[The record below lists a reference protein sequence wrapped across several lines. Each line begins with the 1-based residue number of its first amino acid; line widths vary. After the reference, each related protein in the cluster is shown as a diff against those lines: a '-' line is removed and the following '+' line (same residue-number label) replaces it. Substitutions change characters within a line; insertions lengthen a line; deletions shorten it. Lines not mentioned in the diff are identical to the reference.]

1 MAFYLKRVVVECS
14 VQGLLSDVR
23 ETISKEKT
31 CSHDENLGQGLLE
44 SQKDGARLDKDK
56 LEKDGADKD
65 SADKDKAEKDRAAS
79 QREDEGESAGDWMVC
94 RNYLES
100 WENELVQNGLEVI
113 LLRGLGEKRHCL
125 AKASINTKTY
135 YLDKAMLG
143 ENARFKVET
152 QDKVHDN
159 ILEEI
164 RDNDRESETLY
175 VTDSSR
181 KAREHLQQGE
191 PVMALLT
198 AENQGEGFVGV
209 KYLSM
214 HLTEISADYLDKVYR
229 RYAGIPWDI
238 LETERCFL
246 RETTESDVDAFYEIY
261 ADPSITAYMENLY
274 PDREQELAYTRDYI
288 KNVYELYGHGV
299 WTVCLK
305 ETGQV
310 IGRAGLSFREGFEDA
325 ELGFVIGVTWQGR
338 GIATEVCRAVL
349 EFGARDWGLG
359 IGDWGSYFETSAEK
373 AWIRGKG
380 RSGAGREDACFI

>member
-1 MAFYLKRVVVECS
+1 MTFYLKRVVVECS
-14 VQGLLSDVR
+14 EKGLRSDVR
-23 ETISKEKT
+23 ETI
-31 CSHDENLGQGLLE
+31 LE
-44 SQKDGARLDKDK
+44 RMSQFPLNNRHGAAALDKEAANAFGEAADGFDAEGMVSRDC
-56 LEKDGADKD
+56 LEGWIR
-65 SADKDKAEKDRAAS
+65 ELS
-79 QREDEGESAGDWMVC
+79 QS
-94 RNYLES
+94 
-100 WENELVQNGLEVI
+100 GLEVI
-113 LLRGLGEKRHCL
+113 ILR
-125 AKASINTKTY
+125 
-135 YLDKAMLG
+135 
-143 ENARFKVET
+143 ENMQFVSKK
-152 QDKVHDN
+152 QDKQD
-159 ILEEI
+159 IPA
-164 RDNDRESETLY
+164 LY
-175 VTDSSR
+175 ITDSPQ
-181 KAREHLQQGE
+181 KAHGHIRQGE

-198 AENQGEGFVGV
+198 AENQGEDFAGV

-338 GIATEVCRAVL
+338 GIATEVCKAVL
-349 EFGARDWGLG
+349 EFGARELG
-359 IGDWGSYFETSAEK
+359 FERVIAFVEPDNRISRHLLKKLGFEE
-373 AWIRGKG
+373 REEVELGGKTHVLY
-380 RSGAGREDACFI
+380 RKS

>member
-65 SADKDKAEKDRAAS
+65 RAVS
-79 QREDEGESAGDWMVC
+79 QREDEGEPAGDWMVC

-113 LLRGLGEKRHCL
+113 LLRGLGEKRHC
-125 AKASINTKTY
+125 
-135 YLDKAMLG
+135 
-143 ENARFKVET
+143 
-152 QDKVHDN
+152 N

-164 RDNDRESETLY
+164 RDNDRKSETLY

-198 AENQGEGFVGV
+198 AENQGEDFAGV

-229 RYAGIPWDI
+229 RYAGISWDI

-305 ETGQV
+305 ENGQV

-338 GIATEVCRAVL
+338 GIATEVCKAVL
-349 EFGARDWGLG
+349 EFGARELG
-359 IGDWGSYFETSAEK
+359 FERVIAFVEPDNRISRHLLKKLGFEE
-373 AWIRGKG
+373 REEVELGGKTHVLY
-380 RSGAGREDACFI
+380 RKS